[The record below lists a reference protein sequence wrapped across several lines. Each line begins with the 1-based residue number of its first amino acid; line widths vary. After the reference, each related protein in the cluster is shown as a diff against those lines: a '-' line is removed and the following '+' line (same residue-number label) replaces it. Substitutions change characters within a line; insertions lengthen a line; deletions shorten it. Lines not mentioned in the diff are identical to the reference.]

1 MMYHY
6 VHVCENS
13 CANLRGNL
21 GQSSGRKR
29 RDAKFRRS
37 IYQCFQQQT
46 FLIHDSWKYL
56 QKKAFLAIPWPP
68 NRGIMWN
75 FSRSS
80 PTSTAPPP
88 RNQKGKSWTSA
99 AAFERD
105 WPSFLFNPLF
115 SHTHGEG
122 ANQDKV
128 GGQNRT
134 NLEKLKMYLGWEK
147 MVPLLLHNNNFTS
160 LSSETQKRQI
170 MTTCVHECQ
179 ISVHSKPTS
188 KYKWW

>member
-1 MMYHY
+1 MQSFADLSISVSNNKLFWSMI
-6 VHVCENS
+6 
-13 CANLRGNL
+13 RGNIC
-21 GQSSGRKR
+21 KR
-29 RDAKFRRS
+29 RLFLRS
-37 IYQCFQQQT
+37 LGHQIEAWCETFQGP
-46 FLIHDSWKYL
+46 L
-56 QKKAFLAIPWPP
+56 QRARHLHLGIKKAKVGPQRRPLS
-68 NRGIMWN
+68 GIGRVS
-75 FSRSS
+75 FSILCSR
-80 PTSTAPPP
+80 T
-88 RNQKGKSWTSA
+88 
-99 AAFERD
+99 
-105 WPSFLFNPLF
+105 
-115 SHTHGEG
+115 HTGREG

>member
-1 MMYHY
+1 MMYHC

-56 QKKAFLAIPWPP
+56 QKNAFLAIPWPP

-75 FSRSS
+75 FPRSS
-80 PTSTAPPP
+80 PTSTAPPR

-122 ANQDKV
+122 EGGSKSRQSWKTKPRKLRKV
-128 GGQNRT
+128 ENVPG
-134 NLEKLKMYLGWEK
+134 LGEDGAS
-147 MVPLLLHNNNFTS
+147 P
-160 LSSETQKRQI
+160 
-170 MTTCVHECQ
+170 
-179 ISVHSKPTS
+179 PP
-188 KYKWW
+188 